1 MPWPYTRQ
9 HKGGSLRY
17 LVTQTIL
24 RLCRLKLTVP
34 GTGPRYLLGL
44 SHKPEVLQVQESS
57 QTSGKVLGK
66 DQLAVCVRLLET
78 CAPGSGALKD
88 HLEAEVK
95 NLGGNVALL
104 LNGCECE
111 ITSMI
116 LKSKEQIEQSVVAV
130 ASWLGQLMVAVGLEA
145 NLE

>member
-1 MPWPYTRQ
+1 MQAAWPAN
-9 HKGGSLRY
+9 
-17 LVTQTIL
+17 
-24 RLCRLKLTVP
+24 LKLLVFCQ
-34 GTGPRYLLGL
+34 G
-44 SHKPEVLQVQESS
+44 QESS

-95 NLGGNVALL
+95 NLGGNVAFL

-116 LKSKEQIEQSVVAV
+116 LESKEQIEQSVVAV
-130 ASWLGQLMVAVGLEA
+130 ASWLGQLMVAVGPEA